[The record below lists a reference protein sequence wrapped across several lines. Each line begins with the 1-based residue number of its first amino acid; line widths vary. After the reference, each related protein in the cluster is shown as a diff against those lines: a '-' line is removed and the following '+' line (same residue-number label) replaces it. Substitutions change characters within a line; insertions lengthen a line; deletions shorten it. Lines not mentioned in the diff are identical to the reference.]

1 MKVQVPGKVK
11 MVATPNATEFQSRVQ
26 ELVDDGFV
34 PFGSGMTESKTRWSI
49 LMMKPKMVEVDPETG
64 ERLDGKN

>member
-1 MKVQVPGKVK
+1 MKVQVPGEVK
-11 MVATPNATEFQSRVQ
+11 MVATATSSHFEKQVQ
-26 ELVDDGFV
+26 ELVDKGFV
-34 PFGSGMTESKTRWSI
+34 PFGNMTESKTGWSI